1 MAGAAA
7 LGAARAWTVRPGRDE
22 RVVAWTALAAST
34 AICAIGLLANSQRVV
49 GLGAALVAILGA
61 FLAPQLML
69 AVFLVAGGLKTAPFL
84 AAVPGDLTLLT
95 AAGVVAAMGI
105 RAVKKDGIPA
115 FPLASIL
122 AIGITAL
129 VVLSVL
135 WSPAPDLGLDKA
147 LRFQTL
153 TMLAFFAPLV
163 LVRSRG
169 DLTRLMILL
178 VGVSLLVA
186 LTAVPGA
193 APNQPLTIAGG
204 ESEIELALYA
214 STGVVAAVGYLM
226 LVGRAR
232 LRFLWAIPAVM
243 LATTVI
249 DAGSRA
255 VLVGTFVALVVIG
268 VRAVVGARHK
278 IVPIAVM
285 VVGIVVAVSF
295 VSNLS
300 GPAAAKYQGLFTA
313 SETQTLG
320 KRNFLIQDGVDLA
333 FAYPMG
339 RGASGY
345 QFETFLAYP
354 HNAFVE
360 IAAEQGI
367 IGLALL
373 LALMFAAF
381 RASLRAR
388 EGPFSPE
395 SIVAG
400 GLLIVL
406 ITDAMVSQTFTQFR
420 ELWFAMGL
428 ALAVPYIGAD
438 PRERAGPAVS

>member
-7 LGAARAWTVRPGRDE
+7 LGAARAWTAARPGGEE
-22 RVVAWTALAAST
+22 RTVAWAALAAGT
-34 AICAIGLLANSQRVV
+34 AIAAIGLAADSRPVV

-84 AAVPGDLTLLT
+84 AGVPGDLTLLT
-95 AAGVVAAMGI
+95 AAGVLAAMGI
-105 RAVKKDGIPA
+105 RSVKKDGIPV
-115 FPLASIL
+115 FPLGSIL
-122 AIGITAL
+122 AVAITAL

-178 VGVSLLVA
+178 VGVSLVVA
-186 LTAVPGA
+186 LSAVPGT

-214 STGVVAAVGYLM
+214 STGVVAAVYLM

-232 LRFLWAIPAVM
+232 LRFLWAVPAVM

-268 VRAVVGARHK
+268 LRAVVGARHK

-285 VVGIVVAVSF
+285 VAGIVVAVSF

-300 GPAAAKYQGLFTA
+300 GPAAAKYQGLFSG

-320 KRNFLIQDGVDLA
+320 KRNFLIQDGIDMA
-333 FAYPMG
+333 FAHPMG

-360 IAAEQGI
+360 IAAEQGV

-373 LALMFAAF
+373 LVLMFAAF
-381 RASLRAR
+381 RSSLRAR

-428 ALAVPYIGAD
+428 ALALPYIGAAPPD
-438 PRERAGPAVS
+438 RAGPAVS